1 MAELP
6 SEEEAE
12 GLVSPIL
19 VGGEAAQEFDYPTCK
34 HMTSSG
40 SMVECIYVAV
50 VDGKHLMVFPAAA
63 WHQKLPSEFCNP
75 TPCGNLRQWSWR
87 VVP

>member
-50 VDGKHLMVFPAAA
+50 VDGKHL
-63 WHQKLPSEFCNP
+63 QSSLLQRGIEKLPSEFCNP
-75 TPCGNLRQWSWR
+75 MPCGNLRQWSWR